1 MAAVKWLNDLK
12 LNFKSFNIIY
22 KLTGYYS
29 NKISNENNQYIKT
42 LAVKKMNEPFRLLQ
56 NKEER

>member
-42 LAVKKMNEPFRLLQ
+42 LAV
-56 NKEER
+56 